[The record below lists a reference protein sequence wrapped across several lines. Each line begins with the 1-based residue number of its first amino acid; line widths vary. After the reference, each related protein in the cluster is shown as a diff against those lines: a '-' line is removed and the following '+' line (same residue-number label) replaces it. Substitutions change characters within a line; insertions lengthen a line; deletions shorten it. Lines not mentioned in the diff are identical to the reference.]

1 MTDSLATK
9 TQSKYPLLFRWF
21 IQCINELGT
30 VHFQEPFENIQDT
43 YFVDFMKRGMDL
55 ENRLYNLCDDYK
67 KLTKMVS
74 DVMTEDSKLNLV
86 LFKDA
91 IKVHLPLF

>member
-1 MTDSLATK
+1 M
-9 TQSKYPLLFRWF
+9 
-21 IQCINELGT
+21 
-30 VHFQEPFENIQDT
+30 
-43 YFVDFMKRGMDL
+43 DFMKRGMDL

-91 IKVHLPLF
+91 IKVNLLLL